1 MLRRI
6 LAFLVLL
13 CHMNSS
19 MFLPQ
24 VPERDIFDTN
34 NKQEDDINT
43 VIEYV
48 DQVIL
53 GHHADTPEDGDDD
66 SGQNFHQ
73 GNITTYYYEPFFI
86 KIHTAAFSIR
96 KQQRFTP
103 FCLKSIPSVDFDIV
117 SPPPDIC

>member
-1 MLRRI
+1 MLKRI

-13 CHMNSS
+13 CHMNGS

-24 VPERDIFDTN
+24 VPERDIYNAD

-53 GHHADTPEDGDDD
+53 GYHADTPEDEDDD

-73 GNITTYYYEPFFI
+73 GNITTCYYEPVFI
-86 KIHTAAFSIR
+86 KINTTAFSIR
-96 KQQRFTP
+96 KQQHFTP
-103 FCLKSIPSVDFDIV
+103 FYLKSIPSVDFDIV